1 MKKRYTFTDGETI
14 DADLDDLRKL
24 LAENQCY
31 LDNYEDVYSS
41 LEDDDYVARGNGFCD
56 RKYSDDFIEGQMEKY
71 GRRVKEIEGWIAEWP
86 AEKPSN
92 YRAKIIFTAFFL
104 TFITIMSS
112 CNQKTSVDLILHNA
126 NIYTVDN
133 DFTKVQAFAVKD
145 GKFVAVGDE
154 KQIMQHY
161 TAKEII
167 DAQGNAVYPGFMD
180 GHCHFTGYGENLV
193 RWANLKGC
201 RSFDEVIERLKVHD
215 SLYPSDWLLG
225 RGWDQNLWEVAEF
238 PDNKKLVEVFPD
250 KKVLLTRV
258 DGHAVLVSK
267 EVLELAGI
275 DENTKMDGGMAI
287 VKDGRCTGV
296 LLDNLADAAKAL
308 VPKMETELRVQA
320 LLKAQENCMAVGLTS
335 VTDAGLDI
343 ATIELIDSLQQ
354 AGQLIMHVNA
364 MVNPDD
370 ETMDYFM
377 GQGVIDKECLTVR
390 SVKIYADGALGSR
403 GAKLLEPYSDDPTN
417 TGLMVE
423 NDDFYHHVCQKAYDA
438 GFQVCCHAIG
448 DGGVRHVL
456 DIYSEYL
463 KGQND
468 LRWRIEHSQVVD
480 EADFQRYGEYSV
492 IPSIQTTHCTSDMD
506 WADERLGEERIK
518 NAYAYQRLLQQN
530 GWVVNGTDFPIEDIG
545 PIYTF
550 YAAVARK
557 HLDGSPAKGFQM
569 ENALTRE
576 QALRSITI
584 WVAKGCFL
592 ENRKGSI
599 EVGKDAD
606 FVILD
611 RDLMTIAEDEI
622 PAAIVKMCYIP
633 LKME

>member
-1 MKKRYTFTDGETI
+1 MKKPVKQI
-14 DADLDDLRKL
+14 LNIIA
-24 LAENQCY
+24 
-31 LDNYEDVYSS
+31 
-41 LEDDDYVARGNGFCD
+41 
-56 RKYSDDFIEGQMEKY
+56 FIAL
-71 GRRVKEIEGWIAEWP
+71 I
-86 AEKPSN
+86 
-92 YRAKIIFTAFFL
+92 L
-104 TFITIMSS
+104 TFMTS
-112 CNQKTSVDLILHNA
+112 CNHQMPVDLIVTNA

-133 DFTKVQAFAVKD
+133 DFSKAQAFAVKD
-145 GKFVAVGDE
+145 GKFVAVGDDDMILRQYIAE
-154 KQIMQHY
+154 
-161 TAKEII
+161 EVI
-167 DAQGNAVYPGFMD
+167 DAHGDAVYPGFMD

-193 RWANLKGC
+193 RWADLKGC

-215 SLYPSDWLLG
+215 SLYPAEWLLG

-238 PDNKKLVEVFPD
+238 PDNTRLAEIFPD

-275 DENTKMDGGMAI
+275 NENTKMDGGMAI
-287 VKDGRCTGV
+287 IKEGRCTGV

-308 VPKMETELRVQA
+308 VPKMENELRVQA
-320 LLKAQENCMAVGLTS
+320 LLKAQENCMGVGLTS

-343 ATIELIDSLQQ
+343 ATIELLDSLQQ
-354 AGQLIMHVNA
+354 TGQLKMHVNA
-364 MVNPDD
+364 MINPDD
-370 ETMDYFM
+370 ETMDHFM
-377 GQGVIDKECLTVR
+377 QKGVIDKERLTVR

-403 GAKLLEPYSDDPTN
+403 GAKLLEPYSDDPSN
-417 TGLMVE
+417 TGLIVE
-423 NDDFYHHVCQKAYDA
+423 NDDFYRHVCQKAYDA
-438 GFQVCCHAIG
+438 GYQVCCHAIG
-448 DGGVRHVL
+448 DGGVRHIL
-456 DIYSEYL
+456 DIYSENL

-480 EADFQRYGEYSV
+480 EADFQRYGELSV

-506 WADERLGEERIK
+506 WADERLGERIK

-530 GWVVNGTDFPIEDIG
+530 GWVVNGTDFPIEDIS

-557 HLDGSPAKGFQM
+557 HLDGTPAEGFQM
-569 ENALTRE
+569 ENALSRE

-592 ENRKGSI
+592 EARKGSI

-611 RDLMTIAEDEI
+611 RDLMTVAEDQI
-622 PAAIVKMCYIP
+622 PTAKVKLCHIH
-633 LKME
+633 

>member
-1 MKKRYTFTDGETI
+1 MKTSI
-14 DADLDDLRKL
+14 QLI
-24 LAENQCY
+24 LALC
-31 LDNYEDVYSS
+31 
-41 LEDDDYVARGNGFCD
+41 A
-56 RKYSDDFIEGQMEKY
+56 I
-71 GRRVKEIEGWIAEWP
+71 
-86 AEKPSN
+86 
-92 YRAKIIFTAFFL
+92 T
-104 TFITIMSS
+104 TTIMTS
-112 CNQKTSVDLILHNA
+112 CTQKTSVDLIVHNA
-126 NIYTVDN
+126 NIYTIDN
-133 DFTKVQAFAVKD
+133 DFSKAQAFAVKD

-154 KQIMQHY
+154 TTIMRQY
-161 TAKEII
+161 AATETI
-167 DAQGNAVYPGFMD
+167 DAQGDAVYPGFMD

-193 RWANLKGC
+193 RWADLKGSQ
-201 RSFDEVIERLKVHD
+201 SFDEVIERLKTHD
-215 SLYPSDWLLG
+215 SLYPAEWLLG

-238 PDNKKLVEVFPD
+238 PDNAQLAKVFPE

-267 EVLELAGI
+267 EVLNLAGI
-275 DENTKMDGGMAI
+275 NEKTKMEGGMAI
-287 VKDGRCTGV
+287 IKDGRCTGV

-308 VPKMETELRVQA
+308 VPKMETSQRVQA
-320 LLKAQENCMAVGLTS
+320 FMKAQENCMGVGLTS

-354 AGQLIMHVNA
+354 AGQLKMHVNA

-370 ETMDYFM
+370 ETMDHFM
-377 GQGVIDKECLTVR
+377 QQGIIDKEKLTVR

-403 GAKLLEPYSDDPTN
+403 GAKLLEPYTDDPGN
-417 TGLMVE
+417 TGLIVE
-423 NDDFYHHVCQKAYDA
+423 SDEFYRHVCQKAYDA
-438 GFQVCCHAIG
+438 GYQVCCHAIG
-448 DGGVRHVL
+448 DGGVHHIL

-463 KGQND
+463 KDKND
-468 LRWRIEHSQVVD
+468 LRWRIEHSQTVAD
-480 EADFQRYGEYSV
+480 ADFQRYGEYSV

-506 WADERLGEERIK
+506 WADERLGERIK
-518 NAYAYQRLLQQN
+518 NAYAYQQLLQQN
-530 GWVVNGTDFPIEDIG
+530 GWVINGTDFPIEDIS

-557 HLDGSPAKGFQM
+557 HLDGTPAEGFQM

-611 RDLMTIAEDEI
+611 RDLMTVAENEI
-622 PAAIVKMCYIP
+622 PDTKVKMCHIQ
-633 LKME
+633 

>member
-1 MKKRYTFTDGETI
+1 MTTRKTI
-14 DADLDDLRKL
+14 L
-24 LAENQCY
+24 
-31 LDNYEDVYSS
+31 
-41 LEDDDYVARGNGFCD
+41 
-56 RKYSDDFIEGQMEKY
+56 
-71 GRRVKEIEGWIAEWP
+71 P
-86 AEKPSN
+86 ALC
-92 YRAKIIFTAFFL
+92 ALILMLMT
-104 TFITIMSS
+104 S
-112 CNQKTSVDLILHNA
+112 CNQKTPVDLIVHNA
-126 NIYTVDN
+126 NIYTVDSN
-133 DFTKVQAFAVKD
+133 FSKAQAFAVNE

-154 KQIMQHY
+154 VSIMNHY
-161 TAKEII
+161 VAQEIL
-167 DAQGNAVYPGFMD
+167 DAQGDAVFPGFMD
-180 GHCHFTGYGENLV
+180 GHCHFSGYGENIV
-193 RWANLKGC
+193 RWADLKGC
-201 RSFDEVIERLKVHD
+201 RSFDEVIDRLKAHD
-215 SLYPSDWLLG
+215 SLYPSEWLLG

-238 PDNKKLVEVFPD
+238 PDNKRLAEAFPD

-275 DENTKMDGGMAI
+275 NEETKMEGGMALI
-287 VKDGRCTGV
+287 KEGRCTGV
-296 LLDNLADAAKAL
+296 LLDNMADAAKAL
-308 VPKMETELRVQA
+308 VPKMGKAQRVQA
-320 LLKAQENCMAVGLTS
+320 LLKAQDNCMGVGLTS

-354 AGQLIMHVNA
+354 TGQLKMHVNA

-370 ETMDYFM
+370 ETMDHFM
-377 GQGVIDKECLTVR
+377 RQGVIDKDRLTVR

-403 GAKLLEPYSDDPTN
+403 GAKLLEPYSDDPSN

-423 NDDFYHHVCQKAYDA
+423 NDDFYRHVCQKAYDA
-438 GFQVCCHAIG
+438 GYQVCCHAIG
-448 DGGVRHVL
+448 DGGVHHIL

-480 EADFQRYGEYSV
+480 EADFEHYGAFSI

-506 WADERLGEERIK
+506 WAGERLGERIK

-530 GWVVNGTDFPIEDIG
+530 GWVVTGTDFPIEDIS

-557 HLDGSPAKGFQM
+557 HLDGSPAEGFQM
-569 ENALTRE
+569 ENALSRE

-584 WVAKGCFL
+584 WVAKGCFI

-611 RDLMTIAEDEI
+611 KDIMTVNENEI
-622 PAAIVKMCYIP
+622 TTAKVKTCHIH
-633 LKME
+633 

>member
-1 MKKRYTFTDGETI
+1 MKT
-14 DADLDDLRKL
+14 
-24 LAENQCY
+24 LAKQ
-31 LDNYEDVYSS
+31 
-41 LEDDDYVARGNGFCD
+41 
-56 RKYSDDFIEGQMEKY
+56 
-71 GRRVKEIEGWIAEWP
+71 
-86 AEKPSN
+86 
-92 YRAKIIFTAFFL
+92 IFTIAFIASILIF
-104 TFITIMSS
+104 MSS
-112 CNQKTSVDLILHNA
+112 CNHKTPVDLIVHNA

-133 DFTKVQAFAVKD
+133 DFSKAQAFAVKD
-145 GKFVAVGDE
+145 GRFVAVGDNDMILNRYE
-154 KQIMQHY
+154 
-161 TAKEII
+161 AKETI
-167 DAQGNAVYPGFMD
+167 DAQGDAVYPGFMD

-193 RWANLKGC
+193 RWADLKGC

-215 SLYPSDWLLG
+215 SLYPAEWLLG

-238 PDNKKLVEVFPD
+238 PTNERLAEIFPNRNI
-250 KKVLLTRV
+250 LLTRV

-267 EVLELAGI
+267 EVLNLAGI
-275 DENTKMDGGMAI
+275 NEKTKMEGGMAI
-287 VKDGRCTGV
+287 IKDGRCTGV

-308 VPKMETELRVQA
+308 VPKMETSQRVQA
-320 LLKAQENCMAVGLTS
+320 FMKAQENCMGVGLTS

-354 AGQLIMHVNA
+354 AGQLKMHVNA

-370 ETMDYFM
+370 ETMDHFM
-377 GQGVIDKECLTVR
+377 QQGIIDKERLTVR

-403 GAKLLEPYSDDPTN
+403 GAKLLKPYSDDPSN
-417 TGLMVE
+417 TGLIVE
-423 NDDFYHHVCQKAYDA
+423 SDEFYRHVCQKAYDA
-438 GFQVCCHAIG
+438 GYQVCCHAIG
-448 DGGVRHVL
+448 DGGVHHIL

-463 KGQND
+463 KSKND
-468 LRWRIEHSQVVD
+468 FRWRIEHSQVVD
-480 EADFQRYGEYSV
+480 EADFQRYGKFSI

-506 WADERLGEERIK
+506 WADERLGERIK
-518 NAYAYQRLLQQN
+518 NAYAYQQLLQQN
-530 GWVVNGTDFPIEDIG
+530 GWVINGTDFPIEDIS

-557 HLDGSPAKGFQM
+557 HLDGTPAEGFQM

-592 ENRKGSI
+592 EDRKGSI

-611 RDLMTIAEDEI
+611 RDLMTIAENEI
-622 PAAIVKMCYIP
+622 PMAKVKMCHIH
-633 LKME
+633 

>member
-1 MKKRYTFTDGETI
+1 MKTP
-14 DADLDDLRKL
+14 
-24 LAENQCY
+24 
-31 LDNYEDVYSS
+31 
-41 LEDDDYVARGNGFCD
+41 
-56 RKYSDDFIEGQMEKY
+56 
-71 GRRVKEIEGWIAEWP
+71 VKH
-86 AEKPSN
+86 
-92 YRAKIIFTAFFL
+92 IFTLAIFASIM
-104 TFITIMSS
+104 TFMNS
-112 CNQKTSVDLILHNA
+112 CNPKTPVDLIVHNA

-133 DFTKVQAFAVKD
+133 DFSKAQAFAVKD
-145 GKFVAVGDE
+145 GKFVAVGDNDIILNQYE
-154 KQIMQHY
+154 
-161 TAKEII
+161 AKETI
-167 DAQGNAVYPGFMD
+167 DAQGDAVYPGFMD

-193 RWANLKGC
+193 RWADLKGC

-215 SLYPSDWLLG
+215 SLYPAEWLLG

-238 PDNKKLVEVFPD
+238 PTNERLAEVFPNRN
-250 KKVLLTRV
+250 VLLTRV

-275 DENTKMDGGMAI
+275 NETTKMDGGMAI
-287 VKDGRCTGV
+287 VKDGHCTGV

-308 VPKMETELRVQA
+308 VPKMETEQRIQA
-320 LLKAQENCMAVGLTS
+320 FLKAQENCMAVGLTS

-354 AGQLIMHVNA
+354 AGQLKMHVNA

-370 ETMDYFM
+370 ETMDHFM
-377 GQGVIDKECLTVR
+377 QRGIIDKERLTVR

-403 GAKLLEPYSDDPTN
+403 GAKLLEPYSDDTLN
-417 TGLMVE
+417 TGLIVE
-423 NDDFYHHVCQKAYDA
+423 SDDFYRHVCQKAHDA
-438 GFQVCCHAIG
+438 GYQVCCHAIG
-448 DGGVRHVL
+448 DGGVHHIL
-456 DIYSEYL
+456 DIYAEFL
-463 KGQND
+463 KGKND

-480 EADFQRYGEYSV
+480 EADFQRYGDFSV
-492 IPSIQTTHCTSDMD
+492 NPSIQTTHCTSDMD
-506 WADERLGEERIK
+506 WADERLGERIK

-530 GWVVNGTDFPIEDIG
+530 GWLVNGTDFPIEDIS
-545 PIYTF
+545 PLYTF

-557 HLDGSPAKGFQM
+557 HLDGTPAEGFQM

-592 ENRKGSI
+592 EDRKGSI

-611 RDLMTIAEDEI
+611 RDLMTVAEDQI
-622 PAAIVKMCYIP
+622 PTATIKMCHIH
-633 LKME
+633 

>member
-1 MKKRYTFTDGETI
+1 MKTI
-14 DADLDDLRKL
+14 
-24 LAENQCY
+24 
-31 LDNYEDVYSS
+31 V
-41 LEDDDYVARGNGFCD
+41 
-56 RKYSDDFIEGQMEKY
+56 
-71 GRRVKEIEGWIAEWP
+71 
-86 AEKPSN
+86 
-92 YRAKIIFTAFFL
+92 KIIIPTFFASIL
-104 TFITIMSS
+104 TLMTS
-112 CNQKTSVDLILHNA
+112 CNHQTPVDLIVINA
-126 NIYTVDN
+126 NVYTVDSA
-133 DFTKVQAFAVKD
+133 FSKAQAFAVKD
-145 GKFVAVGDE
+145 GKFVAVGNDE
-154 KQIMQHY
+154 TILSHY
-161 TAKEII
+161 IAKEAI
-167 DAQGNAVYPGFMD
+167 DAQGDAVYPGFMD
-180 GHCHFTGYGENLV
+180 GHCHFTSYGENLIH
-193 RWANLKGC
+193 WANLKGC
-201 RSFDEVIERLKVHD
+201 CSFDEVIERLRVHD
-215 SLYPSDWLLG
+215 SLYPSEWLLG

-238 PDNKKLVEVFPD
+238 PDNERLAEAFPN

-258 DGHAVLVSK
+258 DGHAVLASK

-275 DENTKMDGGMAI
+275 DQNTKMDGGMAI
-287 VKDGRCTGV
+287 VKDGHCTGV

-308 VPKMETELRVQA
+308 VPKMETELKVQG

-354 AGQLIMHVNA
+354 SGQLKMHVNA

-377 GQGVIDKECLTVR
+377 RQGVIDKERLTVR

-403 GAKLLEPYSDDPTN
+403 GAKLLEPYADDPEN
-417 TGLMVE
+417 TGLILE
-423 NDDFYHHVCQKAYDA
+423 SDEFYRHVCQKAYDA
-438 GFQVCCHAIG
+438 GYQVCCHAIG
-448 DGGVRHVL
+448 DGGVRHIL

-480 EADFQRYGEYSV
+480 EADFQRYGEFSV

-506 WADERLGEERIK
+506 WADERLGERIK

-530 GWVVNGTDFPIEDIG
+530 GWVVNGTDFPIEDIS

-557 HLDGSPAKGFQM
+557 HLDGTPTEGFQM
-569 ENALTRE
+569 ENALSRE

-592 ENRKGSI
+592 ETQKGSI

-611 RDLMTIAEDEI
+611 RDLMTVAESDI
-622 PAAIVKMCYIP
+622 PEAKVKLCRIH
-633 LKME
+633 